1 MHSVHCNYNLLQE
14 IIADELWLA
23 YERSTGTHFRSCR
36 ISTVCFLHIID
47 DTWQVQL
54 NIVITKMPYLIFVIS
69 IYSLHIDIC
78 KKDSK
83 LT

>member
-1 MHSVHCNYNLLQE
+1 MNGVLARTLEVVELL
-14 IIADELWLA
+14 L
-23 YERSTGTHFRSCR
+23 
-36 ISTVCFLHIID
+36 VCFSHIID